1 MKCCRCVFFFYGYGE
16 HRDLPLLTHSFPT
29 RRSSELLALEI
40 EGRLV
45 GRDVDRAG
53 RRILAIERALR
64 PAQHLDLRDVEEI
77 EGRGSDAR
85 IIDVVDI
92 DADPLLD
99 PIVGQPERRA
109 DSAAIRS
116 EERSAGKEWVCTGN
130 TRGCP

>member
-64 PAQHLDLRDVEEI
+64 PAQHLDLRAVEEI

-85 IIDVVDI
+85 IIDRSDEHTSELQSLMRISYAVFCSHKYTYPVLTI
-92 DADPLLD
+92 PS
-99 PIVGQPERRA
+99 E
-109 DSAAIRS
+109 DS
-116 EERSAGKEWVCTGN
+116 
-130 TRGCP
+130 